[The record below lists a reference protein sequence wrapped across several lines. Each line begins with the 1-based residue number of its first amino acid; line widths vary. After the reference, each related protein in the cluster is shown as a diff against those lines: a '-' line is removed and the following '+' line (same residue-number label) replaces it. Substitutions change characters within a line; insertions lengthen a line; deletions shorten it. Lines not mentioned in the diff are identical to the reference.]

1 MNFMS
6 QMRGDVSI
14 LTKYGE
20 SQAAL
25 DQHMATPH
33 FKRLEQTG
41 GKLVQEPF
49 EINIVKR
56 ILTGAAAA

>member
-1 MNFMS
+1 
-6 QMRGDVSI
+6 
-14 LTKYGE
+14 
-20 SQAAL
+20 
-25 DQHMATPH
+25 MATPH